1 MKDRNQRV
9 LFKEMIFDLHYRLRL
24 ADDLFCRA
32 AEDLVA
38 AAALEEWSSRAAAVR
53 SIGEY
58 SGALRVID
66 QDLSLILEG
75 KQAVF
80 PACFQQLFDLFDS
93 SGFAGQIAQVI
104 QLSAANAAILVDNNV
119 VNERRFHWED
129 TLNTNVVADLAN
141 GETLLAAAAVD
152 LDYNATILLNTLLV
166 TLLNAVSYCDCV
178 TRKKL
183 WQLLACSER
192 LFCNFN

>member
-38 AAALEEWSSRAAAVR
+38 AAALEEWSSRAEAVR

-66 QDLSLILEG
+66 QDLSLIVEG

-80 PACFQQLFDLFDS
+80 PADLPEWVFDLPDGEFK
-93 SGFAGQIAQVI
+93 GQLHLKRLHGIAEAME
-104 QLSAANAAILVDNNV
+104 L
-119 VNERRFHWED
+119 
-129 TLNTNVVADLAN
+129 
-141 GETLLAAAAVD
+141 
-152 LDYNATILLNTLLV
+152 
-166 TLLNAVSYCDCV
+166 AVS
-178 TRKKL
+178 RE
-183 WQLLACSER
+183 LLQMEIHHE
-192 LFCNFN
+192 